1 MKYLIK
7 ILNSFSICKYATT
20 VKLYHLLTGALQ
32 LVTML
37 SAFVALGYGTISLFH
52 SGKHSH
58 KQLLK
63 ENSKLTFSIFISDHE
78 LLYDINFIIV
88 SA

>member
-1 MKYLIK
+1 MHLRELFVLALMVCFYL
-7 ILNSFSICKYATT
+7 ND
-20 VKLYHLLTGALQ
+20 LLTGALQ

-52 SGKHSH
+52 SGKPSH

-63 ENSKLTFSIFISDHE
+63 EKLKLTFSIFISDHE
-78 LLYDINFIIV
+78 LFPTFI
-88 SA
+88 